1 MESSP
6 GKIYLADQRGLA
18 ETTILRSYSTF
29 NFKKYYNEHKE
40 PFGDLFICN
49 DDFLAGGKLTFFLSK
64 DDSIHLFMPITGGID
79 IVFNGKEYA
88 VETGQVQVLNLG
100 KGEVLEISNP
110 YPNDIINYLQIGIKT
125 DLFLMRASE
134 LLFNFDFEKN
144 QNQLIEIISNPKL
157 PFKLSTGIFAGREE
171 AVYKM
176 SNANNKFYCFI
187 IDGAFEIEG
196 RLMHARDGLALWD
209 LEQIEL
215 EALSNNAIVIILE
228 FPSNF
233 GY

>member
-1 MESSP
+1 MELSP

-79 IVFNGKEYA
+79 IVINGKEYA

-110 YPNDIINYLQIGIKT
+110 YPNDVINYLQIGIKT

-157 PFKLSTGIFAGREE
+157 PFKLNTGIFAGREE
-171 AVYKM
+171 AIYKM
-176 SNANNKFYCFI
+176 NQSGNKFYCFI

-209 LEQIEL
+209 LEQVEL
-215 EALSNNAIVIILE
+215 EALSNNAIVITLE
-228 FPSNF
+228 LPSNF